1 MGKSSHRDLFCFLA
15 IYCVCWQL
23 LLLIGIQASYE
34 HSICD
39 ALRDREVMKTCLDNY
54 TQGFLDLK
62 NSQTNGS
69 GQPPSC
75 DVDLGLAK
83 CLSSSQCFGN
93 LTNGLRILIF
103 NQLVF
108 TKRVKICP
116 GNEFATLFKDANNAL
131 PELNKVKDMERI
143 ASDDCAFMV
152 YVVCGSRF
160 KDKLMNKE
168 KIDPATLCNV
178 FIEEGDCIKEQKG
191 HYCAE
196 SASPILDRFQQ
207 NSKEAAKVVLPALC
221 RIAA

>member
-1 MGKSSHRDLFCFLA
+1 MLTMVHIGWIWCLASHIPQLTLLTFNVCFMF
-15 IYCVCWQL
+15 
-23 LLLIGIQASYE
+23 S
-34 HSICD
+34 
-39 ALRDREVMKTCLDNY
+39 
-54 TQGFLDLK
+54 
-62 NSQTNGS
+62 
-69 GQPPSC
+69 
-75 DVDLGLAK
+75 
-83 CLSSSQCFGN
+83 
-93 LTNGLRILIF
+93 
-103 NQLVF
+103 
-108 TKRVKICP
+108 
-116 GNEFATLFKDANNAL
+116 AL
-131 PELNKVKDMERI
+131 PELNKVKDMGKYCWHKLTNHAYVMVLISNLFSNQTERI

-160 KDKLMNKE
+160 KDKLVNKE